1 MSKITPNQASNREED
16 EQYYL
21 YLQNP
26 DLVDDQWKQ
35 YFQKKSSELAPNGQ
49 VPFQQSPNAIRPDDE
64 DIYIDPNAEVMPL
77 MPIPTK
83 IAENMELSTQVP
95 TATST
100 RTMPVKALDENR
112 RIINKYLEKVKRPK
126 ISFTYI
132 LAWAIV
138 KALIK
143 YPHMNDAFI
152 RRNGRASR
160 VKRKSI
166 NIGLAIDITKKDG
179 TRLLLVPNV
188 KDAQTLNFNEYIQAF
203 ADLIEKS
210 RNNTL
215 GLSDLE
221 GTTITL
227 TNPGMIGTSASSP
240 RLMKG
245 QGLIVATGSIDYPP
259 EFQAVRPEMLTTLAV
274 SKVVTMTNTYDHRI
288 IQGAESAEF
297 LDYLNKLLI
306 GKYQFYDHIF
316 ASLKIPFEPIRWAS
330 DTTTVGPFGKIDE
343 NEAIEKAAH
352 VMLMINAYRVRGHL
366 LASVNPLGFV
376 SYYYPELDP
385 AYYGFTIWDLDRVFH
400 ADDNWDKNN
409 INLREIIE
417 RVRDTYCGPV
427 GIEYMHIQDPNKKNW
442 IKKSLETTNQ
452 WTSYAKDEKLKIFNK
467 LIEAENFENFL
478 HTKFVGHKRF
488 SLEGSE
494 SLIVLMDKL
503 LEHAAD
509 SELDS
514 MVIGMAHR
522 GRLNVL
528 VNNVGKSIDDVFDE
542 FEGII
547 NPNALHGTGDVKYHM
562 GDEGKYKSSS
572 NKEIKVILSPNPSHL
587 ELVDPV
593 IEGMARA
600 LDNEAG
606 DSTYRTSLPILM
618 HGDAA
623 FAGQGIVSETLNLS
637 QLEAYKTGGTIHII
651 VNNQIGFTTT
661 AEDARSTI
669 YCTDVAKMIQVP
681 IIHVNG
687 NDPEAVRSA
696 ASFAYEYRNKFNCDV
711 IIDMISYR
719 KYGHNEA
726 DEPSYTQPLLYKRI
740 KKIQPVRKIYQEE
753 LVKDKII
760 TQEEGDRMVKDYVN
774 MLNDHFAQRR
784 RSKTKTDHSKNY
796 KPGHIFED
804 FKTQVER
811 DTIMKV
817 AETISDYP
825 ANFNVHPKLG
835 AIVQKR
841 IERVNNGKIDWA
853 LAEALSFGTILL
865 NDKEIRFSGQDVR
878 RGTFSQRHAVL
889 TDILTEDNYTGLNH
903 IDEDNQGIIRI
914 FDSPLS
920 EIAVLGFEYGY
931 SLIAS
936 NSLTLW
942 EAQFGDFANG
952 AQPIFDQFIA
962 CGESKWGKTSNLVVL
977 LPHSYDGQGPEHSSA
992 RPERYLQLC
1001 ANENMIVCNLTT
1013 PAQYFH
1019 VLRRQV
1025 LMPFKKPLVIMTPK
1039 SMLRNVQAV
1048 STLEDLSEGRFYHLI
1063 EDNSVEAKKVK
1074 RVVLSTGKIYYDLLD
1089 QREKSKK
1096 ENVALV
1102 RVEQIYPFNTEKLM
1116 AIFDGYPNAEEFIW
1130 IQEEPKNM
1138 GAWPYLS
1145 QLFYEV
1151 MPMDKRFRYVGRAAS
1166 PATATGLMQI
1176 HLKEQKQIVLEAIE
1190 G

>member
-1 MSKITPNQASNREED
+1 MSKINPYQASIREED

-21 YLQNP
+21 YLQDP
-26 DLVDDQWKQ
+26 GLVDEQWQK
-35 YFQKKSSELAPNGQ
+35 YFEKKSSEMAPSGQ
-49 VPFQQSPNAIRPDDE
+49 MPFQQSPRAIRDDDE
-64 DIYIDPNAEVMPL
+64 DIYIDPEAEVLPL
-77 MPIPTK
+77 KPIPTK
-83 IAENMELSTQVP
+83 IAENMEQSTEVP

-138 KALIK
+138 KALVK
-143 YPHMNDAFI
+143 YPQMNDAFI
-152 RRNGRASR
+152 RQNGKASR

-166 NIGLAIDITKKDG
+166 NIGLAIDVTKKDG

-188 KDAQTLNFNEYIQAF
+188 KDAQKLNFNEFIKAF
-203 ADLIEKS
+203 ADLIEKT
-210 RNNTL
+210 RNNNLEL
-215 GLSDLE
+215 GDLE
-221 GTTITL
+221 GTTVTL
-227 TNPGMIGTSASSP
+227 TNPGMIGTSASAP

-245 QGLIVATGSIDYPP
+245 QGLIIATGSIDYPP

-297 LDYLNKLLI
+297 LAYLNKLLI
-306 GKYQFYDHIF
+306 GQYQFYDHIF
-316 ASLKIPFEPIRWAS
+316 ASLKIPFEPIRWS
-330 DTTTVGPFGKIDE
+330 TDTTTVGPFGKIDE

-409 INLREIIE
+409 ITLREIIE

-442 IKKSLETTNQ
+442 IKKSLEKSGN
-452 WTSYAKDEKLKIFNK
+452 WTSYGRDEKLRIFNK

-494 SLIVLMDKL
+494 SVIVLMDKL

-528 VNNVGKSIDDVFDE
+528 VNNVGKSIDEVFDE

-547 NPNALHGTGDVKYHM
+547 NPNASHGTGDVKYHM
-562 GDEGKYKSSS
+562 GDEGKYKSTS

-600 LDNEAG
+600 LDNEAE
-606 DSTYRTSLPILM
+606 DDTHRTSLPILM

-623 FAGQGIVSETLNLS
+623 FAGQGIVAETLNLS

-651 VNNQIGFTTT
+651 INNQIGFTTT

-696 ASFAYEYRNKFNCDV
+696 ASFAYEYRNKFSCDV

-726 DEPSYTQPLLYKRI
+726 DEPSYTQPLLYKKI

-753 LVKDKII
+753 LVKEKILS
-760 TQEEGDRMVKDYVN
+760 TQDAEQMVKDYIN
-774 MLNDHFAQRR
+774 MLNDHFSKRR
-784 RSKTKTDHSKNY
+784 RSDTKTDFSKNY
-796 KPGHIFED
+796 KPGQIFED
-804 FKTQVER
+804 FKTQVNE
-811 DTIMKV
+811 DIIIKV
-817 AETISDYP
+817 AETVSDYP
-825 ANFNVHPKLG
+825 SNFNVHPKLG
-835 AIVQKR
+835 ALVQKR
-841 IERVNNGKIDWA
+841 IDRVKEGKIDWA

-865 NDKEIRFSGQDVR
+865 NGKEIRFSGQDVR

-889 TDILTEDNYTGLNH
+889 TDILTEDNYISLNH
-903 IDEDNQGIIRI
+903 IDEENQGVIRI

-952 AQPIFDQFIA
+952 AQPIFDQFIS

-977 LPHSYDGQGPEHSSA
+977 LPHSYDGQGPEHSSG
-992 RPERYLQLC
+992 RLERYLQLC

-1019 VLRRQV
+1019 ILRRQV

-1039 SMLRNVQAV
+1039 SMLRNTQAI
-1048 STLEDLSEGRFYHLI
+1048 SNIKDLSQGRFYHLI
-1063 EDNSVEAKKVK
+1063 DDTSVNKKK
-1074 RVVLSTGKIYYDLLD
+1074 TKKIILSTGKVYYELLD
-1089 QREKSKK
+1089 QRKKSSK
-1096 ENVALV
+1096 EDVALV
-1102 RVEQIYPFNTEKLM
+1102 RVEQIYPFNIQKLK
-1116 AIFDGYPNAEEFIW
+1116 AILSEYPKVEDIIW
-1130 IQEEPKNM
+1130 VQEEPKNM
-1138 GAWPYLS
+1138 GAWPYL
-1145 QLFYEV
+1145 QQQFYENLDDIRV
-1151 MPMDKRFRYVGRAAS
+1151 RYVGRTES
-1166 PATATGLMQI
+1166 PATATGLMSI
-1176 HLKEQKQIVLEAIE
+1176 HLKEQQKIMLEAIE